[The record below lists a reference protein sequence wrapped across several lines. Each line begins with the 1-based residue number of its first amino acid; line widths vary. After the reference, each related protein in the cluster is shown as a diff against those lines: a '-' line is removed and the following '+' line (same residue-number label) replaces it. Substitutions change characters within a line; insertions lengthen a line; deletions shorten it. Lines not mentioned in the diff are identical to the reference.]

1 MVSSIV
7 YYPRESIVKIT
18 KAVIPVAGRGT
29 RFLPATKEIPKE
41 MLPIIDLPMI
51 HYVVEEAVHS
61 GIEVVIFVTSS
72 EKSVIE
78 DYFDRNLALERFL
91 QKREKEG
98 LLERIQ
104 SIGEMV
110 DIVSVRQKE
119 PLGLGHAIACAQ
131 GVLGHEDFAV
141 LLGDE
146 IIVGEDPVTQQ
157 LIQVHR
163 DNGNGSVVGVMEIAR
178 EDTDKYGVI
187 EGHPLKEGAA
197 TYKLTRM
204 VEKPAPAEAPSNLAT
219 PGRYVLTHEIFSIL
233 KDTPRGTGG
242 EIQLTDGIN
251 ALSSRSPV
259 YAHRFV
265 GERYD
270 TGNIAG
276 HLNAILEFSLASK
289 EYSETMKNLIKEKV
303 SKYNL

>member
-1 MVSSIV
+1 M
-7 YYPRESIVKIT
+7 KIT

-51 HYVVEEAVHS
+51 HYVVEEAVRS
-61 GIEVVIFVTSS
+61 GIEQIVFVTASG
-72 EKSVIE
+72 KNVIE
-78 DYFDRNLALERFL
+78 DYFDRNLALESFL
-91 QKREKEG
+91 QERGKRG

-104 SIGEMV
+104 GIGKMA

-119 PLGLGHAIACAQ
+119 PLGLGHAIACAEKI
-131 GVLGHEDFAV
+131 LGNEDFAV

-146 IIVGEDPVTQQ
+146 IIVGEEPVTRQ
-157 LIQVHR
+157 LMQVYR
-163 DNGNGSVVGVMEIAR
+163 DNGNGSVVGVMEIDR
-178 EDTDKYGVI
+178 QDTDKYGVI
-187 EGHPLKEGAA
+187 EGRPLSEGSA
-197 TYKLTRM
+197 TYKMTRM
-204 VEKPAPAEAPSNLAT
+204 VEKPPPSEAPSNLAT

-233 KDTPRGTGG
+233 KDIPPGAGG
-242 EIQLTDGIN
+242 EIQLTDAIN
-251 ALSSRSPV
+251 LLSSRSPV

-270 TGNIAG
+270 TGNIPG
-276 HLNAILEFSLASK
+276 HLNAVLEFSLASE

-303 SKYNL
+303 LKYNL